1 MDQDFNSPAY
11 AHQSAPDVRIIEP
24 GQAGRDAFG
33 HRFGSQV
40 LVLTPEQMEALEQGK
55 QLGISIME
63 DEYALFITGPE
74 ESDHDLE

>member
-24 GQAGRDAFG
+24 GQTGRDAFG

-40 LVLTPEQMEALEQGK
+40 LVLTPEQMEALERGK
-55 QLGISIME
+55 QLAISIME
-63 DEYALFITGPE
+63 DEYALFITGPVE
-74 ESDHDLE
+74 ADHDLG